1 MFGYGHRILSFR
13 GPAVSVASRSRGF
26 IVIVLLMKHRPMPK
40 AWRGAALQCRSS
52 IGWQPPKAF
61 GADRRLPGISQ
72 RVLLPGG
79 LLFPRDRPARPI
91 ELHNHGSFPGAACS
105 QVAELP
111 PYKAAPLQALGRFCA
126 CVFANLLCSLLT
138 LQSPA
143 RFWVTRRRPSDFAHV
158 LVVERASLARP
169 TSRGWRHRD

>member
-1 MFGYGHRILSFR
+1 MPQFYRMAATESLR
-13 GPAVSVASRSRGF
+13 GRQ
-26 IVIVLLMKHRPMPK
+26 
-40 AWRGAALQCRSS
+40 AA
-52 IGWQPPKAF
+52 
-61 GADRRLPGISQ
+61 PGNKQ

-126 CVFANLLCSLLT
+126 LRLCKPSVFIAHPSIACALLGYSSASFRL
-138 LQSPA
+138 
-143 RFWVTRRRPSDFAHV
+143 RRCH
-158 LVVERASLARP
+158 
-169 TSRGWRHRD
+169 W